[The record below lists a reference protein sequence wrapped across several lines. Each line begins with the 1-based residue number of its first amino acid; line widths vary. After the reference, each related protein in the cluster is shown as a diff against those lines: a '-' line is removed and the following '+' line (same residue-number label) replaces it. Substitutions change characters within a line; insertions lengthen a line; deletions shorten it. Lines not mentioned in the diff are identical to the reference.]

1 MSHHP
6 VAHYA
11 AQTSAP
17 AWLTAEEESN
27 RHKAMRAIIGSSL
40 GLLVTSGLER
50 LVVTLSG
57 GVEGLGEAWLSGVRY
72 RLPGPEP

>member
-1 MSHHP
+1 MSHHT

-40 GLLVTSGLER
+40 GLLVPGGLEL

-57 GVEGLGEAWLSGVRY
+57 SVEWPGGGVAER
-72 RLPGPEP
+72 R